1 MQQSLTLCLHTCNY
15 NYMTVESVTWILI
28 ILTLPTQNATTR
40 MRIWRGLK
48 SLGCAALRDGAW
60 LLPETAVTR
69 QALEALADETR
80 TAGGTAWVLR
90 LDAEDDQSAAFRG
103 MFDRS
108 AEYAELLA
116 DLTHFDPLAEKVT
129 TAHKTL
135 KALRRR
141 YETLAEQDYFPGAG
155 KLEAEARLLALEAT
169 LASRRSPSEPHF
181 QNGQPERLSLADF
194 QKQIWATRQDLWVDR
209 LASAWLIRRFIDRKA
224 RFVWLQHVK
233 DCPASALGFDFDGA
247 RFTHIGHR
255 VTFETLLASF
265 GLENDAALMRI
276 GSIVHAL
283 DVGGEAAEAAG
294 FEMLLK
300 GLKARIKDDDALL
313 KQGGQM
319 LDDLY
324 AVFTTP

>member
-1 MQQSLTLCLHTCNY
+1 MN
-15 NYMTVESVTWILI
+15 VDIVTWILI
-28 ILTLPTQNATTR
+28 VLTLPTQNATAR

-48 SLGCAALRDGAW
+48 SMGCAALRDGAW

-69 QALEALADETR
+69 QRLEMLADETR
-80 TAGGTAWVLR
+80 MAGGTAWVLR

-103 MFDRS
+103 MFDRTS
-108 AEYAELLA
+108 EYAELLA
-116 DLTHFDPLAEKVT
+116 DLMRFDPLAENVA
-129 TAHKTL
+129 TANKIL

-141 YETLAEQDYFPGAG
+141 YETLLEQDYFPGAS

-169 LASRRSPSEPHF
+169 LESRLSPNEPRF
-181 QNGQPERLSLADF
+181 RDGQPEHLSLADF
-194 QKQIWATRQDLWVDR
+194 QKQTWATRQDLWVDR
-209 LASAWLIRRFIDRKA
+209 LASAWLIRRFIDRQA
-224 RFVWLQHVK
+224 RFVWLQHVQ
-233 DCPASALGFDFDGA
+233 DCPAGALGFDFDGA
-247 RFTHIGHR
+247 RFTHVGHR
-255 VTFETLLASF
+255 VTFESLLASF

-276 GSIVHAL
+276 GAIVHAL
-283 DVGGEAAEAAG
+283 DVGGEAPEAAG

-300 GLKARIKDDDALL
+300 GLKARIQDDDTLL

>member
-1 MQQSLTLCLHTCNY
+1 
-15 NYMTVESVTWILI
+15 MTVDYVTWMLI
-28 ILTLPTQNATTR
+28 VLTLPTQNATAR

-48 SLGCAALRDGAW
+48 GLGCAALRDGAW
-60 LLPETAVTR
+60 LLPETVSTR
-69 QALEALADETR
+69 QGLEALADETR
-80 TAGGTAWVLR
+80 AAGGTAWLLR

-103 MFDRS
+103 MFDRT
-108 AEYAELLA
+108 AEYTELLA
-116 DLTHFDPLAEKVT
+116 DLTHFDPLAENVT
-129 TAHKTL
+129 TANKTL

-141 YETLAEQDYFPGAG
+141 YETLVEQDYFPGTG
-155 KLEAEARLLALEAT
+155 KLEAEARLLTLEAT
-169 LASRRSPSEPHF
+169 LASRLSPNEPHF
-181 QNGQPERLSLADF
+181 QDGQPERLTLTDF
-194 QKQIWATRQDLWVDR
+194 QKKTWATRQNLWVDR

-224 RFVWLQHVK
+224 RFVWLKHVK
-233 DCPASALGFDFDGA
+233 DCPANALGFDFDGA

-276 GSIVHAL
+276 GAIVHAL
-283 DVGGEAAEAAG
+283 DVGGEAPEAAG

-313 KQGGQM
+313 KQGWQM

-324 AVFTTP
+324 AVFTHP

>member
-1 MQQSLTLCLHTCNY
+1 MNVD
-15 NYMTVESVTWILI
+15 NITWLLI
-28 ILTLPTQNATTR
+28 VLTLPTENATAR

-48 SLGCAALRDGAW
+48 GLGCTALRDGAW
-60 LLPETAVTR
+60 LLPETDSTR
-69 QALEALADETR
+69 QGLEALADETR
-80 TAGGTAWVLR
+80 AAGGTAWLLR

-103 MFDRS
+103 MFDRA

-116 DLTHFDPLAEKVT
+116 DLTHFDPLAENVT
-129 TAHKTL
+129 TANKTL
-135 KALRRR
+135 KGLRRR
-141 YETLAEQDYFPGAG
+141 YETLVEQDYFPGAG
-155 KLEAEARLLALEAT
+155 KLEAEARLLTLEAT
-169 LASRRSPSEPHF
+169 LVSRLSPNEPHF
-181 QNGQPERLSLADF
+181 QNGQPERLALADF

-224 RFVWLQHVK
+224 RFVWLKRPK
-233 DCPASALGFDFDGA
+233 DCPAHALGFDFDGA

-276 GSIVHAL
+276 GAIVHAL

-300 GLKARIKDDDALL
+300 GLKARIKDDNALL

-324 AVFTTP
+324 AVFTPP